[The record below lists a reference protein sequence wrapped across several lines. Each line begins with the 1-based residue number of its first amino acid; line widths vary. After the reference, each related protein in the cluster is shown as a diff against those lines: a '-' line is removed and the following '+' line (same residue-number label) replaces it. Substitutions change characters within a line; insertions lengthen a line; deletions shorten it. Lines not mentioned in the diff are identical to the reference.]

1 MFQGFPES
9 AAPMTDA
16 PTTACLVDDLVA
28 LMRLAPAGEDR
39 FRGRSEDIGTPN
51 VFGGQVLGQALMAAS
66 LTVAPQRPVHSMHAY
81 FLLPGEHAP
90 IDYSVDRVRD
100 GRSFTTRHVL
110 ARQNGRIIFE
120 MAASFQTRDPGV
132 EHQEPMP
139 AVAGPEGL
147 PSELERRVEAGDR
160 LPEPFRVKA
169 TVPHGIEYRT
179 VEQDD
184 LLAPAPREGG
194 CAIWMRAVAPLPDDP
209 VVHRALLAYASD
221 HGLLRAAAVRHGLSF
236 LAGHV
241 RAASLDHAM
250 WFHRDFR
257 FDDWLLYVVDSPSA
271 SGARG
276 LCFGRVYTRD
286 GRLVAS
292 AAQEGMLRVTDLAPA
307 GARASVIVT

>member
-1 MFQGFPES
+1 
-9 AAPMTDA
+9 MTDA
-16 PTTACLVDDLVA
+16 PTTACLVDDLIA
-28 LMRLAPAGEDR
+28 LMRMEAVGEDR
-39 FRGRSEDIGTPN
+39 FRGQSEDIGTPN
-51 VFGGQVLGQALMAAS
+51 VFGGQVLGQSLMAAS
-66 LTVAPQRPVHSMHAY
+66 LTVGAERPVHSMHAY
-81 FLLPGEHAP
+81 FLLPGAHAP

-110 ARQNGRIIFE
+110 ARQNGRVIFE

-132 EHQEPMP
+132 EHQAPMP

-147 PSELERRVEAGDR
+147 PSDLQRRLEVGDR
-160 LPEPFRVKA
+160 LPESFRAKGTA
-169 TVPHGIEYRT
+169 SHGIEYRT

-184 LLAPAPREGG
+184 LIAPVPREGG

-209 VVHRALLAYASD
+209 AVHRALLAYASD
-221 HGLLRAAAVRHGLSF
+221 HGLLRAATVPHGLSF
-236 LAGHV
+236 LAGSV

-257 FDDWLLYVVDSPSA
+257 FDDWLLYVVESPSA

-276 LCFGRVYTRD
+276 LCFGRVYSRD

-292 AAQEGMLRVTDLAPA
+292 AAQEGMLRVSGPAPA
-307 GARASVIVT
+307 D